1 MLSESIIRGQQ
12 SKSFLDPDKV
22 SFTKGVLAPK
32 IKGLAFSRVK
42 CSKGIWSMSED
53 KWAYDPLAS
62 IMKNMKKSRG
72 VKFDK

>member
-42 CSKGIWSMSED
+42 CSKGIRSMSED
-53 KWAYDPLAS
+53 K
-62 IMKNMKKSRG
+62 
-72 VKFDK
+72 